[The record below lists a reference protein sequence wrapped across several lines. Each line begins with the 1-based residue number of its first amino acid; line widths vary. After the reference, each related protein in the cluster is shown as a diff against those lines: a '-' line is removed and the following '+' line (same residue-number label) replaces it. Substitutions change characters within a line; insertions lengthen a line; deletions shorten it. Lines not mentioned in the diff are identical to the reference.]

1 MNKSDVILHLKYS
14 RALVGSRARTTDLAV
29 PTRLVIK
36 SEYCVKRTILVF
48 RDFLFLI
55 CLFLTC
61 TVSVLS
67 SDDVTGSPSPFTTT
81 SPTTFLLS

>member
-29 PTRLVIK
+29 PTRLVIR
-36 SEYCVKRTILVF
+36 SEYCVKNNF
-48 RDFLFLI
+48 GFLGIFFLI
-55 CLFLTC
+55 HLFLTC
-61 TVSVLS
+61 TVRVLS
-67 SDDVTGSPSPFTTT
+67 SDDVTGNPSPFTTT